1 MAEKVSKISICKK
14 IEIESINKKTISDLR
29 NNRLGKIG
37 GIRDFEYTG

>member
-14 IEIESINKKTISDLR
+14 LEIESINKKTINDLR

-37 GIRDFEYTG
+37 NIIDLE